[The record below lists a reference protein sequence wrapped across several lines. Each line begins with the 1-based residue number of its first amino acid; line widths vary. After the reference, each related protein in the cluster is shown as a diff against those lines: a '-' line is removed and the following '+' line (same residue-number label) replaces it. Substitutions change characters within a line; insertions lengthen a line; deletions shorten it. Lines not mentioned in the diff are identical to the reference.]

1 MSPTVSFFSRLV
13 LISEEL
19 FELKEAEGPSSTMI
33 LEKTFTML

>member
-19 FELKEAEGPSSTMI
+19 FELKEAEGPSSPTI